1 MKKISAVI
9 CELNPLHSGHVFLF
23 QKAKEDARCLVAIMS
38 GHFVQRGESAIYNK
52 YARAL
57 SAVEAGADLVLELPY
72 PWSSGSAEFFAAA
85 GVHIAQNVGATHL
98 YFGSETG
105 DLDALQKAA
114 KTLNSAAYRQQFCGA
129 CRAGTRREEL
139 LTQLCPDIAPGF
151 LSGSNDI
158 LGAEYCRWLTKTVP
172 VPVRRID
179 SISASALRASI
190 TREILETG
198 ENSRDAVLFY
208 RLADLLFYF
217 LRCADLPPHGF
228 AEGGGG
234 VIQRLFGSA
243 QKAVD
248 GMDMFAK
255 AATKQ
260 YTNARLRRGALF
272 AMTRTTSDMLR
283 TLPRFTRVLAADA
296 AGRNFLSH
304 IRREEKAIQI
314 LTNYRDRNALFEEGA
329 VQYAHAEKADA
340 LYTLCMD
347 PIRPAGWFSAM
358 HPAML

>member
-23 QKAKEDARCLVAIMS
+23 QKAKEDAQCLVAVLS
-38 GHFVQRGESAIYNK
+38 GNFVQRGECAIFDK
-52 YARAL
+52 YTRAV
-57 SAVEAGADLVLELPY
+57 SAVKAGADLVLELPY

-85 GVHIAQNVGATHL
+85 GVHIAQAIGSTHL

-105 DLDALQKAA
+105 DLEALQKAA
-114 KTLNSAAYRQQFCGA
+114 ATLNSEAYRQQFCGA
-129 CRAGTRREEL
+129 WQAGARREEL
-139 LTQLCPDIAPGF
+139 LAQLCPSLSPGF

-158 LGAEYCRWLTKTVP
+158 LGTEYCRRLTKTIP
-172 VPVRRID
+172 VPVKRID
-179 SISASALRASI
+179 CRSASALRASI
-190 TREILETG
+190 TQEILETG
-198 ENSRDAVLFY
+198 ENSRDAVLFH
-208 RLADLLFYF
+208 RLADLLFCF
-217 LRCADLPPHGF
+217 LRCADLPPQGF

-272 AMTRTTSDMLR
+272 AMTKTTADMLR
-283 TLPRFTRVLAADA
+283 TLPCFTRVLAANET
-296 AGRNFLSH
+296 GRAFLSH
-304 IRREEKAIQI
+304 MRGEEKAVQI
-314 LTNYRDRNALFEEGA
+314 LTNHRDRNALSGESA

-347 PIRPAGWFSAM
+347 PPRPAGWFSAV